1 MILSL
6 WCPAYLIILNV
17 LRWVYTTKV
26 NLVKVWPTLNKMLFT
41 LKKLFKVFNCSF
53 KILVGYSH
61 YTHISRIMDP
71 IDEPCFAFVICILW
85 LSEEGWG
92 QGKGIYGQGTGC
104 ADIHKVVHMLFYCKN
119 LIGMN
124 IKLSTLILQNFPPNV
139 HVYLFT
145 FTCVNYSPTFLYW
158 ICLVLPEFCGSVII
172 QMKLEYL
179 WGQSASVDQILYE
192 ASLGWGKACIRIRDK
207 LDQNSGF
214 HGNRNHLLTYNGGNN
229 VSTFSGLFLIRY
241 FLYFQVTRTCIKSRT
256 VQISARS
263 DRWLWS

>member
-26 NLVKVWPTLNKMLFT
+26 NLVKVWPTLTKMLFT
-41 LKKLFKVFNCSF
+41 LTKLFKVFNCSF
-53 KILVGYSH
+53 KILAGYSH
-61 YTHISRIMDP
+61 YTNISRIMDP
-71 IDEPCFAFVICILW
+71 IDELCFAFVICILW

-92 QGKGIYGQGTGC
+92 QGRGIFGQGTGC

-124 IKLSTLILQNFPPNV
+124 IKLSTLILQNFPPMAN
-139 HVYLFT
+139 
-145 FTCVNYSPTFLYW
+145 
-158 ICLVLPEFCGSVII
+158 
-172 QMKLEYL
+172 
-179 WGQSASVDQILYE
+179 VDQILYE
-192 ASLGWGKACIRIRDK
+192 ASLGWGKACIRFQNK

-214 HGNRNHLLTYNGGNN
+214 HGNRNHLLTYNGVND
-229 VSTFSGLFLIRY
+229 VSTFSVLFLIRY

-256 VQISARS
+256 I
-263 DRWLWS
+263 